1 MIFQENGAEVSNRV
15 FAGCGN
21 PAAARK
27 RRAEESQEKPEAIAQ
42 PRLSARRIKN
52 EGDEI
57 AFESLNF
64 NSERK
69 RKNRKKVSSAP
80 TLEKLIKDIKQV
92 CSLDT
97 NYCNL
102 TSY

>member
-21 PAAARK
+21 PAAGRK
-27 RRAEESQEKPEAIAQ
+27 KREEEPQEKPEAIAQ
-42 PRLSARRIKN
+42 ARLSARRIKS

-92 CSLDT
+92 CSFDT
-97 NYCNL
+97 KV
-102 TSY
+102 